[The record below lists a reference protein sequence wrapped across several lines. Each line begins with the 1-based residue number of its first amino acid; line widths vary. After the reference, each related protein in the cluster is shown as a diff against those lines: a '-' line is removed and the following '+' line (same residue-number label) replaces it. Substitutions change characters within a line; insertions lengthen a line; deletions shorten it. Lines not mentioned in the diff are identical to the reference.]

1 MAGSVESAC
10 VVQVNNMNY
19 IQRMIDINASN
30 LDGLRTQC
38 TTSSDLIQ
46 QEIRDQ
52 EVCRLIYVTL
62 VTRLCISN
70 IEHFAH
76 RVPIAICGYFY
87 CN

>member
-1 MAGSVESAC
+1 MESAC
-10 VVQVNNMNY
+10 VVQVNNMDN

-52 EVCRLIYVTL
+52 EVCK
-62 VTRLCISN
+62 
-70 IEHFAH
+70 
-76 RVPIAICGYFY
+76 AICLTLLIQSRTS
-87 CN
+87 N

>member
-1 MAGSVESAC
+1 MAGSVEPAC
-10 VVQVNNMNY
+10 TVQVNNMNN

-52 EVCRLIYVTL
+52 EVCWGICVILLIIS
-62 VTRLCISN
+62 RISN
-70 IEHFAH
+70 LELQGS
-76 RVPIAICGYFY
+76 PSNCKL
-87 CN
+87 

>member
-10 VVQVNNMNY
+10 VGQVNNMNY

-52 EVCRLIYVTL
+52 EVCELICVTL
-62 VTRLCISN
+62 VTKLDTSN
-70 IEHFAH
+70 IEQFLH
-76 RVPIAICGYFY
+76 RVLIAICG
-87 CN
+87 